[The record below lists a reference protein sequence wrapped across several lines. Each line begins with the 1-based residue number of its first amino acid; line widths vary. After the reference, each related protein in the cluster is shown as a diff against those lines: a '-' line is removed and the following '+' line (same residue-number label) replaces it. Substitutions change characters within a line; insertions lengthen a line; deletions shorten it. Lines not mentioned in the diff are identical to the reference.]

1 MAELEPRALLAMA
14 EAAVDEVEVLFRTG
28 LGADPLVTKARGE
41 FATELDLAIERRLR
55 DLLLHFTGFPV
66 YGEEY
71 GTGDGGGP
79 GSAEGPGADTVW
91 VVDPIDGTTNY
102 AAGFP
107 MCAILV
113 ALLHKGEP
121 IVAVASMP
129 LLGMRATATVD
140 GGTRVNG
147 RPVTMDARS
156 GRPVSI
162 AFGSVIARRDGTFP
176 RPWRQLLLSQVG
188 ERYPTIRIS
197 GSVGVD
203 LATTAAGAFGGTV
216 TFSPHVWD
224 NAAGVLL
231 IREAGGVVTD
241 LAGRDWHT
249 GSVGVLAGTEEVHA
263 GLLHIVRGIQPPTDF
278 RA

>member
-14 EAAVDEVEVLFRTG
+14 EAAVDEVEALFTSG
-28 LGADPLVTKARGE
+28 LGADPLITKARGD
-41 FATELDLAIERRLR
+41 FATEVDLAIERRLR
-55 DLLLHFTGFPV
+55 ELLQHFTGFPV

-71 GTGDGGGP
+71 G
-79 GSAEGPGADTVW
+79 GSGADPLQDTVW

-121 IVAVASMP
+121 VVALASMP
-129 LLGMRATATVD
+129 LLCMRVTATLG

-147 RPVTMDARS
+147 REVHMDPKS

-176 RPWRQLLLSQVG
+176 RPWRQLLLAQVG
-188 ERYPTIRIS
+188 ERYRTIRIS

-203 LATTAAGAFGGTV
+203 LATTAAGSFGGTV

-224 NAAGVLL
+224 NAVGVLL

-241 LAGRDWHT
+241 LAGEEWHT
-249 GSVGVLAGTEEVHA
+249 GSLGVLAGTEEVHA
-263 GLLHIVRGIQPPTDF
+263 GLLHIVKAIQPPDDF

>member
-1 MAELEPRALLAMA
+1 MADLEPRALLAMA
-14 EAAVDEVEVLFRTG
+14 EAAVDEVEDLFTVN
-28 LGADPLVTKARGE
+28 LGADPLVTKARGD
-41 FATELDLAIERRLR
+41 FATEIDLAIERRLR
-55 DLLLHFTGFPV
+55 ELLLHFTGFPV
-66 YGEEY
+66 HGEEY
-71 GTGDGGGP
+71 GVGDDGP
-79 GSAEGPGADTVW
+79 APDTVW

-113 ALLHKGEP
+113 SLVHKGEP
-121 IVAVASMP
+121 IVALASMP
-129 LLGMRATATVD
+129 LLGRRVTATLG
-140 GGTRVNG
+140 GGTRFNG
-147 RPVTMDARS
+147 REVHMDPKS

-162 AFGSVIARRDGTFP
+162 AFGSVIARHDGTFP
-176 RPWRQLLLSQVG
+176 RDWRQLLLSAVG
-188 ERYPTIRIS
+188 DRYPTIRIS

-203 LATTAAGAFGGTV
+203 LATTAAGSFGGTV

-241 LAGRDWHT
+241 LTGEPWRV

-263 GLLHIVRGIQPPTDF
+263 GLLHIIRGLLPPTDF

>member
-1 MAELEPRALLAMA
+1 M
-14 EAAVDEVEVLFRTG
+14 
-28 LGADPLVTKARGE
+28 
-41 FATELDLAIERRLR
+41 
-55 DLLLHFTGFPV
+55 
-66 YGEEY
+66 
-71 GTGDGGGP
+71 
-79 GSAEGPGADTVW
+79 W
-91 VVDPIDGTTNY
+91 VVDPIDGPTNY

-113 ALLHKGEP
+113 SLLHKGEP
-121 IVAVASMP
+121 IVALASMP
-129 LLGMRATATVD
+129 LLGRRVTATLG

-147 RPVTMDARS
+147 REVHMDPKS

-162 AFGSVIARRDGTFP
+162 AFGSVIARRDGTVP
-176 RPWRQLLLSQVG
+176 RGWRQALLSAVG
-188 ERYPTIRIS
+188 DRYPTIRIS

-203 LATTAAGAFGGTV
+203 LAATAAGSFGGTV

-231 IREAGGVVTD
+231 IREDGGVVTD
-241 LAGRDWHT
+241 LAGEEWHD

-263 GLLHIVRGIQPPTDF
+263 GLLHIVRGLQPPTDF

>member
-1 MAELEPRALLAMA
+1 MADLEPRALLAMA
-14 EAAVDEVEVLFRTG
+14 EAAVDEVEDLFTVN
-28 LGADPLVTKARGE
+28 LGADPLVTKARGD
-41 FATELDLAIERRLR
+41 FATEIDLAIERRLR
-55 DLLLHFTGFPV
+55 ELLQHFTGFPV
-66 YGEEY
+66 HGEEY
-71 GTGDGGGP
+71 GTGGERD
-79 GSAEGPGADTVW
+79 SVSDTVW

-113 ALLHKGEP
+113 SLLHKGEP
-121 IVAVASMP
+121 IVALASMP
-129 LLGMRATATVD
+129 LLGRRVTATLG

-147 RPVTMDARS
+147 REVHMDPKS

-176 RPWRQLLLSQVG
+176 RGWRQALLSAVWD
-188 ERYPTIRIS
+188 RYPTIRIS

-203 LATTAAGAFGGTV
+203 LAATAAGSFGGTV

-241 LAGRDWHT
+241 LAGEEWHD

-263 GLLHIVRGIQPPTDF
+263 GLLHIVRGLQPPTDF